1 MVVEVL
7 LFCNHTTWTP
17 CTHKATMG
25 EFMVYQN
32 ANLSAWR
39 LKSCQNSV
47 MQHAAALQNF
57 TLVEVWILTEPLKHL
72 DYLFFSL
79 SQPCCRCAAV
89 LGLIVLLHDPILGK
103 LKPQTSMNWSSI
115 VKTSGHKFICNY
127 ARDWKTSDSKLR
139 VISTSR
145 ELQGTEFICVF
156 HTVLLHVGIVLL
168 NNGTV

>member
-7 LFCNHTTWTP
+7 LFCNHTTCTP
-17 CTHKATMG
+17 KCKPVRLTAKVLPKFSHAPCSCTTEFHFGWSLDFDRATKA
-25 EFMVYQN
+25 
-32 ANLSAWR
+32 SWW
-39 LKSCQNSV
+39 S
-47 MQHAAALQNF
+47 
-57 TLVEVWILTEPLKHL
+57 
-72 DYLFFSL
+72 FFSL

-89 LGLIVLLHDPILGK
+89 LGLIVLLHDTVLGK

-127 ARDWKTSDSKLR
+127 ARDWKTSDSKLQ

-145 ELQGTEFICVF
+145 DLQGTDFICVF

-168 NNGTV
+168 NNDTV